1 MSSPTSSTSPTAL
14 DAEIKDLL
22 NYVPAD
28 QALSGKIILLTGAGD
43 GLGAVLAK
51 TYARFGATVI
61 LLGKTPK
68 KLERVYD
75 EIVAAGYPEPIIHP
89 LDMVG
94 ATTDDYRKMV
104 EAITSQLGPLNGV
117 VLNAAWL
124 PVFTPFKHYE
134 ADLWHKVIMSGLQAN
149 YFLLHACLPAL
160 EKATNPSI
168 LFSSHESNKAY
179 FGAFGVAK
187 GGMEAM
193 LDIIADEYD
202 QTEHFIR
209 VNRID
214 PNCLRTQMRTANFP
228 GEDPNT
234 MARPEAVLGAYL
246 YFMTDDS
253 LTETKRKIQI
263 PRLTGSARWVGE

>member
-104 EAITSQLGPLNGV
+104 EA
-117 VLNAAWL
+117 
-124 PVFTPFKHYE
+124 
-134 ADLWHKVIMSGLQAN
+134 
-149 YFLLHACLPAL
+149 
-160 EKATNPSI
+160 
-168 LFSSHESNKAY
+168 
-179 FGAFGVAK
+179 
-187 GGMEAM
+187 
-193 LDIIADEYD
+193 
-202 QTEHFIR
+202 
-209 VNRID
+209 
-214 PNCLRTQMRTANFP
+214 
-228 GEDPNT
+228 
-234 MARPEAVLGAYL
+234 
-246 YFMTDDS
+246 
-253 LTETKRKIQI
+253 
-263 PRLTGSARWVGE
+263 

>member
-1 MSSPTSSTSPTAL
+1 MSSTITIDRDIQTLL
-14 DAEIKDLL
+14 D
-22 NYVPAD
+22 YVPPAH
-28 QALSGKIILLTGAGD
+28 ALKDKVILLTGAGD

-75 EIVAAGYPEPIIHP
+75 EIVAAGHPEPIIHA

-94 ATTDDYRKMV
+94 AGADDYRNMV
-104 EAITSQLGPLNGV
+104 NAIASQLGQLNGV

-149 YFLLHACLPAL
+149 YLLLHACLPVL
-160 EKATNPSI
+160 EKSQNPSI
-168 LFSSHESNKAY
+168 LFSAHESNKAY

-202 QTEHFIR
+202 QAEHFIR

-214 PNCLRTQMRTANFP
+214 TNCLRTRMRTSNFP
-228 GEDPNT
+228 GEEPDT

-253 LTETKRKIQI
+253 LHETKREIRL
-263 PRLTGSARWVGE
+263 PRLSGQATWAGE